1 MPVIAGQ
8 NVAKQ
13 LSEAFR
19 HREPELALPVSAPL
33 ADFRVHEGCTWLGGP
48 IEDVLTQRRS
58 IRAFAPSAIGRSE
71 VLGAIG
77 AARDAE
83 EAVWPPGRHGAM
95 GLAVLIAA
103 FNVDGLAKGLY
114 GTREASCEPLSLD
127 AAHLDTL
134 REQYVD
140 APVLLLICAD
150 LNQACRD
157 ARQAGYPA
165 ALIRAGTAGYA
176 AWLWSISAG
185 LAGSVYGGASQHAS
199 AAWRPQDANLRH
211 LFTVAIGVPVGAVS
225 PHPGNGPG
233 ALP

>member
-1 MPVIAGQ
+1 MPVITKQ

-19 HREPELALPVSAPL
+19 HREPTLARPHSAL
-33 ADFRVHEGCTWLGGP
+33 VADFRVHERCTWPGRP

-58 IRAFAPSAIGRSE
+58 VRAFASSAITRSD

-83 EAVWPPGRHGAM
+83 EAVWPPGRHGDI
-95 GLAVLIAA
+95 GLRMLIAA

-114 GTREASCEPLSLD
+114 GTREVSTEPLSLD
-127 AAHLDTL
+127 SAHVDIL
-134 REQYVD
+134 RKQYAD
-140 APVLLLICAD
+140 APVLILICAD
-150 LNQACRD
+150 VNRACRD
-157 ARQAGYPA
+157 AGQAGYPA

-199 AAWRPQDANLRH
+199 AAGRQGDANLRH
-211 LFTVAIGVPVGAVS
+211 LFTVAIGMPAGAVS
-225 PHPGNGPG
+225 PRAEDAPGS
-233 ALP
+233 LP